1 MANYKTGVIVSGDSS
16 GAVKSLKATRSQLGA
31 LNDTK
36 RRGTKASR
44 DYGNSIGKMSGL
56 LKTLVPVATVAGL
69 ASVVKST
76 LNAVDSI
83 GELSTRIGASTEA
96 LSEYRHVA
104 DLSGVQFNQLTIGW
118 QRQTRRIAEAAQGTG
133 EAKNALKEL
142 GLEATQLARLKPE
155 DQFEAIAKAMEGV
168 GSQSDRVRLGMKL
181 WDSEGVALL
190 QTMKGGASA
199 IAEMREEARE
209 LGLSLSSE
217 QVQAADDANDA
228 WTRMTA
234 SAKGLTD
241 QLVLKLAPGLT
252 QVIDKFNELAKTEG
266 FFAAVGGAL
275 NKAFSNILHGVTPE
289 LSAAEQQILE
299 LKETIRSMEPA
310 IEAVNVQLNQLEQQ
324 GLKGTPAWKAYTNQL
339 DKLKKIVTDSEK
351 KIDLLNKSME
361 ESTDKTK
368 DNTTETDK
376 NTKSRKGNTEAIE
389 DQIGAMEDLLF
400 SLDNELRINYEHGRK
415 LDELT
420 ALRAQGSLTEKEYAK
435 QLELTDK
442 WLKESTRSTSELIT
456 VTASAHAEVNTFTDA
471 WAEASKR
478 IDETF
483 ADAWKGAFNSFGE
496 FKDRLVDSFK
506 DMIGE
511 LAHAAITRPILVSM
525 GVVSSGAAN
534 ASPLG
539 GGQSSLFGGNSIG
552 TSLVNFGDSVG
563 VGLLGNASQY
573 ANWQYG
579 VAGLLGGLAGDKLFG
594 GHGGA
599 GGSLGATVGMAFGGP
614 VGAVIGGLAGGAIG
628 GAFGGDDTAYA
639 TYTNRRTNAGFE
651 DDVSVRSAFGYLGLA
666 DQGSSNIKAGDLRS
680 SFEAIAAID
689 DLIANAFG
697 PEATSNIANAL
708 DGWTEQDRKAD
719 DFTER
724 MVARLRLIVRE
735 LDFQFADLAEIGANS
750 VEEISTRLLSFK
762 EIADFISSDSLAD
775 QARLLA
781 DASRTLRDR
790 FDESTSAVRDLGSA
804 YDGTTDATTSLAT
817 ALRSRYELEIQYLNQ
832 ISTIQQSLNNTL
844 QGSIESIR
852 LSVMDTR
859 QQYDYFSDQAE
870 ALASSLANLTDPT
883 EINETVN
890 RINSLTNQ
898 AYGLLSGEQRAE
910 VSGEFVDFLEG
921 VMGQANDRLETERTR
936 AATESEQLRDTLLSA
951 IQQGGEQLAQQLT
964 QSAQQ
969 QQQAAATLAS
979 GAATFAQ
986 AAARPINVNVTY
998 SGFGEVG

>member
-1 MANYKTGVIVSGDSS
+1 MANYKTGVIVSGDAS
-16 GAVKSLKATRSQLGA
+16 GAVRSLKATRSQLGA

-44 DYGNSIGKMSGL
+44 DYGNSLGKMSGL
-56 LKTLVPVATVAGL
+56 LKTLIPVAVIAQLGAIVT
-69 ASVVKST
+69 KSI
-76 LNAVDSI
+76 NAADSI
-83 GELSTRIGASTEA
+83 GKLSTRIGASTEA

-104 DLSGVQFNQLTIGW
+104 ELSGVQFNQLTIGW
-118 QRQTRRIAEAAQGTG
+118 QRQTRRVAEAAQGTG
-133 EAKNALKEL
+133 EAKDALKEL
-142 GLEATQLARLKPE
+142 GLEASALARLKPE
-155 DQFEAIAKAMEGV
+155 DQFESIAKAMEGV

-209 LGLSLSSE
+209 LGLSLSGE
-217 QVQAADDANDA
+217 QVRAAEE
-228 WTRMTA
+228 A
-234 SAKGLTD
+234 SAAMKRLSASVKGLND
-241 QLVLKLAPGLT
+241 QLVSKLVPGLA
-252 QVIDKFNELAKTEG
+252 QVINKFHELSKTEG
-266 FFAAVGGAL
+266 IFAAIGGAA
-275 NKAFSNILHGVTPE
+275 NKAFSNIWHGVTPE

-299 LKETIRSMEPA
+299 LKETIRDMGPA
-310 IEAVNVQLNQLEQQ
+310 IEAVNAQLTRLERQ
-324 GLKGTPAWKAYTNQL
+324 GQKGTPAWKAYTSQL
-339 DKLKKIVTDSEK
+339 DKLKKIVVDSEK

-361 ESTDKTK
+361 ETTEVTRDNILATEEAAKARKKQQETIEELVFSIDKEARATHEFMQKYNKLHEIVMTTNFDFEYANELVNMLATGQAKAEKSTDAWAVAIA
-368 DNTTETDK
+368 
-376 NTKSRKGNTEAIE
+376 EA
-389 DQIGAMEDLLF
+389 
-400 SLDNELRINYEHGRK
+400 S
-415 LDELT
+415 
-420 ALRAQGSLTEKEYAK
+420 
-435 QLELTDK
+435 
-442 WLKESTRSTSELIT
+442 
-456 VTASAHAEVNTFTDA
+456 AEVNTFTDA
-471 WAEASKR
+471 WTEAGKR

-483 ADAWKGAFNSFGE
+483 ASAWKGAFDSAKSFMDGMVDG
-496 FKDRLVDSFK
+496 FKTTLAE
-506 DMIGE
+506 M
-511 LAHAAITRPILVSM
+511 AHAAASRPILVSM
-525 GVVSSGAAN
+525 GVLSGGDLDLSHLSIGERLSN
-534 ASPLG
+534 VV
-539 GGQSSLFGGNSIG
+539 GGNSIG
-552 TSLVNFGDSVG
+552 TSVMNFGDSVG
-563 VGLLGNASQY
+563 VGLLDSASQY

-579 VAGLLGGLAGDKLFG
+579 AAGILGGLAGDKLFG

-689 DLIANAFG
+689 NLIANAFG
-697 PEATSNIANAL
+697 SEATSNIANAL
-708 DGWTEQDRKAD
+708 DGWSEQDRKAD

-735 LDFQFADLAEIGANS
+735 LDFQFADLAEIGAS
-750 VEEISTRLLSFK
+750 SIEEISTRLLSFK

-790 FDESTSAVRDLGSA
+790 FNESTSAVRDLGNA

-832 ISTIQQSLNNTL
+832 ISTIQQSLNSTL

-898 AYGLLSGEQRAE
+898 AYGLLSGEQRSE

-936 AATESEQLRDTLLSA
+936 AATESEQLRDALLSA

>member
-1 MANYKTGVIVSGDSS
+1 MANYKTGVIVSGDAS
-16 GAVKSLKATRSQLGA
+16 GAVRSLKATRSQLGA

-56 LKTLVPVATVAGL
+56 LKTLVPVATIAGL
-69 ASVVKST
+69 ATVVKST
-76 LNAVDSI
+76 LSAADSI
-83 GELSTRIGASTEA
+83 GKLSTRIGASTEA

-133 EAKNALKEL
+133 EARNALKEL

-217 QVQAADDANDA
+217 QVQAAEDANDA

-241 QLVLKLAPGLT
+241 QLVLRLAPGLT

-310 IEAVNVQLNQLEQQ
+310 IEAVNNQLNQLEQQ
-324 GLKGTPAWKAYTNQL
+324 GLKGTPAWKAYAGQL
-339 DKLKKIVTDSEK
+339 DKLKKIVVDSEK

-361 ESTDKTK
+361 E
-368 DNTTETDK
+368 TTETTVENTIATKANAKAKKEERDTLEELIFSIDK
-376 NTKSRKGNTEAIE
+376 EARATHEFMQKYDKLHKEVMLGNLSFE
-389 DQIGAMEDLLF
+389 
-400 SLDNELRINYEHGRK
+400 RY
-415 LDELT
+415 DELVNMLAT
-420 ALRAQGSLTEKEYAK
+420 SQKDAEKSTGSLTVAIAE
-435 QLELTDK
+435 
-442 WLKESTRSTSELIT
+442 
-456 VTASAHAEVNTFTDA
+456 AHAEVNTFTDA
-471 WAEASKR
+471 WTEAGNR

-483 ADAWKGAFNSFGE
+483 ASAWKGAF
-496 FKDRLVDSFK
+496 DSFNK
-506 DMIGE
+506 FTDGIVDGFKTTLAEM
-511 LAHAAITRPILVSM
+511 AHAAATRPILMSM
-525 GVVSSGAAN
+525 GVVSSGTAN

-539 GGQSSLFGGNSIG
+539 GGGLSSLFGGNSIG
-552 TSLVNFGDSVG
+552 MSAMNLGDSISP
-563 VGLLGNASQY
+563 GLLESAGQY

-639 TYTNRRTNAGFE
+639 TYTNRSTNAGFE

-689 DLIANAFG
+689 NLIANAFG

-708 DGWTEQDRKAD
+708 DGWSEQDRKAD

-735 LDFQFADLAEIGANS
+735 LDFQFANLAEIGAS
-750 VEEISTRLLSFK
+750 SIEEISTRLLSFK

-790 FDESTSAVRDLGSA
+790 FNESTSAVRDLGNA

-898 AYGLLSGEQRAE
+898 AYGLLSGEQRSE

-936 AATESEQLRDTLLSA
+936 AATESEQLRDALLSA

-986 AAARPINVNVTY
+986 VAARPINVNVTY

>member
-56 LKTLVPVATVAGL
+56 LKTLVPVATIAGL

-76 LNAVDSI
+76 LNAADSI
-83 GELSTRIGASTEA
+83 GKLSTRIGASTEA

-133 EAKNALKEL
+133 EARNALKEL
-142 GLEATQLARLKPE
+142 GLEATSLARLKPE

-209 LGLSLSSE
+209 LGLSMSGE
-217 QVQAADDANDA
+217 QVQAAEDANDA

-241 QLVLKLAPGLT
+241 QLVLKLAPGIT
-252 QVIDKFNELAKTEG
+252 QVINKFNELAKTEG

-299 LKETIRSMEPA
+299 LKETIRGMEPA
-310 IEAVNVQLNQLEQQ
+310 IEAVNSQLSQLEQQ
-324 GLKGTPAWKAYTNQL
+324 GLKGTPAWKAYASQL
-339 DKLKKIVTDSEK
+339 DKLKKIVVDSEK

-361 ESTDKTK
+361 ETTEVTRDNILATEEAAEAKKKQQETIEELVFSIDKEARATHEFMQKYNKLHEIVMTTNFDLEYADELVGMLATGQEKAKKSTDAWAVAIA
-368 DNTTETDK
+368 
-376 NTKSRKGNTEAIE
+376 EA
-389 DQIGAMEDLLF
+389 
-400 SLDNELRINYEHGRK
+400 R
-415 LDELT
+415 
-420 ALRAQGSLTEKEYAK
+420 
-435 QLELTDK
+435 
-442 WLKESTRSTSELIT
+442 
-456 VTASAHAEVNTFTDA
+456 AEVNTFTDA
-471 WAEASKR
+471 WTEAGKR

-483 ADAWKGAFNSFGE
+483 AEAWKGAF
-496 FKDRLVDSFK
+496 DSFNK
-506 DMIGE
+506 FTDGIVDGFKTTLAEM
-511 LAHAAITRPILVSM
+511 AHAAASRPILVSA
-525 GVVSSGAAN
+525 GILSNG
-534 ASPLG
+534 
-539 GGQSSLFGGNSIG
+539 SLDLSNLSIGERITNVFGSNSIG
-552 TSLVNFGDSVG
+552 SSLSNFGDSISPGALSSAANV
-563 VGLLGNASQY
+563 

-579 VAGLLGGLAGDKLFG
+579 AAGILGGLAGDKIFG
-594 GHGGA
+594 GYGGA
-599 GGSLGATVGMAFGGP
+599 GGSLGAMIGMATPLGP
-614 VGAVIGGLAGGAIG
+614 LGAVLGGLAGGAIG
-628 GAFGGDDTAYA
+628 GLFGGDDTAYA
-639 TYTNRRTNAGFE
+639 TYTNRRTNTGFE

-666 DQGSSNIKAGDLRS
+666 DQGSKNIKAGDLRS

-689 DLIANAFG
+689 NLIANAFG

-708 DGWTEQDRKAD
+708 DGWSEQDRKAD

-724 MVARLRLIVRE
+724 MVARLRLIIRE
-735 LDFQFADLAEIGANS
+735 LDFQFADLAEIGASS

-790 FDESTSAVRDLGSA
+790 FNESTSAVRDLGNA

-898 AYGLLSGEQRAE
+898 AYGLLSGEQRSE
-910 VSGEFVDFLEG
+910 VSGEFVEFLEG
-921 VMGQANDRLETERTR
+921 VMGQANDRLDTERTR
-936 AATESEQLRDTLLSA
+936 AANESEQLRDALLSA
-951 IQQGGEQLAQQLT
+951 IQQGGEQLSQQLT

-986 AAARPINVNVTY
+986 AAATPININVTY